1 MVEITAFYEFQQR
14 ARRKTQ
20 PRDDFHLHVWNVLNT
35 YRSTGSPTSL
45 TSLLS
50 IHKNGRKLWDMFSQ
64 PRSSLSCSFC
74 PTNSPHVALLQLFW
88 QIEQCGRWRTPPARN
103 TSEVKPCITREMEA
117 VISTFFF
124 FFLFARVVYLHFLLD
139 SLFFFFFFFLLPH
152 SRMERVQLLVEGEK
166 KKGGFDAT
174 KMAENIRRPPLKNMA
189 WCDSNVA
196 LNNTAT
202 FCTIVKLW
210 TYFWLAWNI
219 HCCHFILATE
229 LLLHRQCEATQ
240 H

>member
-1 MVEITAFYEFQQR
+1 MLFTEQSLAKRGENARKEGRGGGRKKRGHALWKCASSVLFDCILQWDRTIIIIIIIIIIRLVKLCTNMVEITAFYELQQR

-124 FFLFARVVYLHFLLD
+124 FFFLRELYICMFFWI
-139 SLFFFFFFFLLPH
+139 LFFFF
-152 SRMERVQLLVEGEK
+152 
-166 KKGGFDAT
+166 
-174 KMAENIRRPPLKNMA
+174 
-189 WCDSNVA
+189 
-196 LNNTAT
+196 
-202 FCTIVKLW
+202 
-210 TYFWLAWNI
+210 
-219 HCCHFILATE
+219 CCHTHGWRGSNFS
-229 LLLHRQCEATQ
+229 
-240 H
+240 